1 MSEEE
6 KKIYIYV
13 YILLLAD
20 KIKEIEIRCLD
31 YIHNVA
37 KRENQRK
44 NQNQALKQ
52 NGDVQNWHLDF
63 QVLGPKSAVVWIW
76 NEKLKLRFPDICVIG
91 LLQVIQSIY
100 NG

>member
-6 KKIYIYV
+6 KNIYIYV

-52 NGDVQNWHLDF
+52 NGDVQN
-63 QVLGPKSAVVWIW
+63 
-76 NEKLKLRFPDICVIG
+76 
-91 LLQVIQSIY
+91 
-100 NG
+100 

>member
-44 NQNQALKQ
+44 NQNQTLKQ
-52 NGDVQNWHLDF
+52 NGDVQN
-63 QVLGPKSAVVWIW
+63 
-76 NEKLKLRFPDICVIG
+76 
-91 LLQVIQSIY
+91 
-100 NG
+100 

>member
-63 QVLGPKSAVVWIW
+63 QVLGPKSAVVCYRLFNQFITDKIFLTLAL
-76 NEKLKLRFPDICVIG
+76 NHSSF
-91 LLQVIQSIY
+91 
-100 NG
+100 